1 MAGKED
7 GVEAGSAGCTASV
20 DVDVRKL
27 VTDDVIDLE
36 AFFGETLRY
45 LHLSTSQEL
54 HFSLDGL
61 KVFDVLAQLVNFGL
75 DCCHGLVFF
84 LGRRDPSLEFW
95 RGWVS
100 GHDGH
105 GHVLEFFFGRL
116 AFERLV
122 EGPVPL
128 VVLGEALCLLVALL
142 VLDFHELAA
151 LAHAITQTFQYR
163 ADDLLQAGLAADQ
176 PLVGLAGSL

>member
-7 GVEAGSAGCTASV
+7 GVEAGSAGCAAAV

-27 VTDDVIDLE
+27 VTDGAVDLE
-36 AFFGETLRY
+36 AFFGEALRQFHFDAVQG
-45 LHLSTSQEL
+45 LHRA
-54 HFSLDGL
+54 LDGL
-61 KVFDVLAQLVNFGL
+61 EVFDVLAQFVDLRL
-75 DCCHGLVFF
+75 DCCHSLVFF

-95 RGWVS
+95 CGWVS

-116 AFERLV
+116 TFERLV

-142 VLDFHELAA
+142 VLDFHMLAA
-151 LAHAITQTFQYR
+151 LAHAIVQTFQYR
-163 ADDLLQAGLAADQ
+163 ADDLLQAGLA
-176 PLVGLAGSL
+176 LFHGG